1 MNITTEKNND
11 TLTINVEGRIDS
23 TSAPELESTIKDL
36 IENCTDMVFDFKNL
50 EYISSAGLRI
60 LLGARKLLGNN
71 GTKVIN
77 VNDTIYEI
85 FEVTGFSLILDVEQ
99 L

>member
-23 TSAPELESTIKDL
+23 TSAPELESKIKDL
-36 IENCTDMVFDFKNL
+36 IKDCTNLVFDFKNL

-60 LLGARKLLGNN
+60 LLGVRKLLGNN
-71 GTKVIN
+71 GMKVIN
-77 VNDTIYEI
+77 VNSTIYEI

>member
-36 IENCTDMVFDFKNL
+36 IENCTDMVFDFRNL
-50 EYISSAGLRI
+50 EYITNIKTQITGAGS
-60 LLGARKLLGNN
+60 KQ
-71 GTKVIN
+71 V
-77 VNDTIYEI
+77 
-85 FEVTGFSLILDVEQ
+85 F
-99 L
+99 